1 LELGKTIAQQAMR
14 PGGNPM
20 SYVRTFKAAMLAI
33 ALASG
38 SAAAAPYERVFIF
51 GASESDSGNVY
62 ALTNGAMPPSPPYAQ
77 RYSNGPVAVEY
88 MAQTLGIPL
97 TYSAN
102 PAAGDQSLN
111 FATGGALTDTRNNIP
126 ALGNGFGIQNQVN
139 DFQARVSAGAITFN
153 PDTTLFMIIGGGNDI
168 LRVGFFGSD
177 PATVVSNAVASVSAE
192 VSTLVALGA
201 ENIALSTIN
210 NIGSLPVSQGARAQ
224 QYSQLSQELNTA
236 YRSLAP
242 SLAGALG
249 ASVFALERG
258 AILDDIIANFRSYG
272 FTNATDPCLAANG
285 VVCANPDQYVFW
297 DSVHVTT
304 AVHRIVG
311 LRLAELVSPVAVPEP
326 MSLALFGVGLAGLG
340 IARRRST

>member
-1 LELGKTIAQQAMR
+1 
-14 PGGNPM
+14 M

-33 ALASG
+33 TLAGG

-88 MAQTLGIPL
+88 MTQALGIPL

-111 FATGGALTDTRNNIP
+111 FATGGALTDTRNNIA
-126 ALGNGFGIQNQVN
+126 ALGNGFGIENQVN

-153 PDTTLFMIIGGGNDI
+153 PETTLFMIIGGGNDI

-177 PATVVSNAVASVSAE
+177 PMTVVSNAVASVSSE
-192 VSTLVALGA
+192 ISTLVALGA

-210 NIGSLPVSQGARAQ
+210 NIGSLPVSQGGRAQ
-224 QYSQLSQELNTA
+224 QYSQLSQELNMA
-236 YRSLAP
+236 YRSLAS

-249 ASVFALERG
+249 TSVFALERG
-258 AILDDIIANFRSYG
+258 AILDDIITNFRDYG
-272 FTNATDPCLAANG
+272 FTNATDTCLANG

-340 IARRRST
+340 IVRRRSKARPVAETA